1 MLSGVKQVYQPGID
15 SKMYND
21 NLLPFIQ
28 HDDKYTE
35 FLRKGDL
42 VFADASDD
50 YKGIAEMA
58 VIERKSR

>member
-1 MLSGVKQVYQPGID
+1 
-15 SKMYND
+15 MYND